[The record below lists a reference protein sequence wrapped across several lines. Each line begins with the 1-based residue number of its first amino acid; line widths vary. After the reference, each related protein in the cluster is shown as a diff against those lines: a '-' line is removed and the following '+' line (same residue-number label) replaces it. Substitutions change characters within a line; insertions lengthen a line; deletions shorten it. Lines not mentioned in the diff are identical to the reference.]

1 MDLSAVEIA
10 EELIRFDTS
19 GPPARER
26 PLAKWIRDF
35 LEDAGFNAEL
45 QEVAPGRANVVAKI
59 GEGSGPGLV
68 LSGHMDVVLAGEPS
82 LWTVTGPF
90 EPLVRDGRLY
100 GRGACDMKG
109 PDACILQAAREL
121 AREDFRRQLTLIFT
135 AGEDTG
141 GWFVSR
147 VVGEGRVTPGE
158 ARFGVIPEP
167 SVMRIVRSHK
177 ASGGATVLVHGR
189 AAHSSRP
196 ELGIN
201 AILKGMDLIR
211 EVVALQE
218 RLRDTTTPLLGHTT
232 IKPTIIHGGF
242 KHNVIP
248 DRCEVTLNCRLIPGH
263 NLPTLRLW
271 LSEIIAKLEERDGS
285 FRAEVLEARANTPLD
300 VPEDSEVVRLLRRL
314 LGTEPVGAPYFT
326 EAVDYT
332 KAGIPTVICGPGNI
346 DQAHTPNEYITLD
359 QMDKG
364 VDLFRWM
371 IRRTCL

>member
-1 MDLSAVEIA
+1 MSAVEIA
-10 EELIRFDTS
+10 EDLIRFDTS

-26 PLAKWIRDF
+26 PLARWIGDF
-35 LEDAGFNAEL
+35 LEDAGFRTEL
-45 QEVAPGRANVVAKI
+45 QDVAPDRANVVAKI
-59 GEGSGPGLV
+59 GEGRGSGLV
-68 LSGHMDVVLAGEPS
+68 LSGHMDVVLAGAPS
-82 LWTVTGPF
+82 LWTVTDPF

-121 AREDFRRQLTLIFT
+121 AREDFRRQLTLVFT

-147 VVGEGRVTPGE
+147 VLGEGLVTPAE

-167 SVMRIVRSHK
+167 SFMRIVRSHK
-177 ASGGATVLVHGR
+177 ASGGATLLVHGK

-196 ELGIN
+196 ELGVN

-211 EVVALQE
+211 EVAALQE
-218 RLRDTTTPLLGHTT
+218 RLKATPHPLLGYTT

-248 DRCEVTLNCRLIPGH
+248 DRCEITLNCRLIPGH
-263 NLPTLRLW
+263 DLPTLKQW
-271 LSEIIAKLEERDGS
+271 LSEIIAKLKAGDES
-285 FRAEVLEARANTPLD
+285 FIAEVLEARANTPLD
-300 VPEDSEVVRLLRRL
+300 VPEESEVVQQLRQL
-314 LGTEPVGAPYFT
+314 LGTEPTGAPYFT

-359 QMDKG
+359 QLDRG
-364 VDLFRWM
+364 VDLFRRL